1 MKIRMN
7 LNDCNITVL
16 KYDLFVGW
24 AHGVNKTL
32 KQITEII
39 EKENQLP
46 GDKIFILSNLED
58 LLRE

>member
-24 AHGVNKTL
+24 VHGVNKTL
-32 KQITEII
+32 KQITEIV
-39 EKENQLP
+39 
-46 GDKIFILSNLED
+46 
-58 LLRE
+58 